1 MEEEIAEVVREHG
14 WFAASVSDHEPP
26 FLYSIGLTQTCDHPE
41 LIVFGLDPPVAHAMV
56 SSLVREIR
64 GGASYAHPG
73 TAVVPVVGGDFRVGF
88 RAVHPTQH
96 PPYLGFA
103 MGYCRF
109 IGGSSKLQAMQVFWP
124 DREGRM
130 PFEIGCD
137 LDVFRLQPRLDIP
150 LTPSEVRRF
159 ARQWE

>member
-26 FLYSIGLTQTCDHPE
+26 FLYSIGLMQTCDHPE
-41 LIVFGLDPPVAHAMV
+41 LIAFGLEPSLAHPLV

-64 GGASYAHPG
+64 GGATYAHPG
-73 TAVVPVVGGDFRVGF
+73 TAVVPFGGDFRVGF

-96 PPYLGFA
+96 PLYLGFA

-109 IGGSSKLQAMQVFWP
+109 IGRPGELQAMQVFWP
-124 DREGRM
+124 DREGRL
-130 PFEIGCD
+130 PFEPGCD
-137 LDVFRLQPRLDIP
+137 LDVFQLQPRLDIP
-150 LTPSEVRRF
+150 LMPSEVRRF
-159 ARQWE
+159 ERQWE